1 MTPGGGEAG
10 GSPDGGPVPVE
21 QHLADCLGLLRPLPP
36 VELAVTDVLDRVLAE
51 DVVAPAPLPGDDN
64 SGMDG
69 YAVRCADV
77 AGASADAPVVLPVAG
92 DVAAGGGAPAPLAAG
107 TTVRIMT
114 GGLLPP
120 GADGVVPVEDTDGGT
135 GRVQVRAPAEPG
147 RFVRRAGDDVA
158 AGETVLRAG
167 TRLSPRTMSL
177 LVAVGRERVLVRA
190 VPRVV
195 VMSTGDEV
203 VQPGTPL
210 RPGQVYDS
218 NGVGLAAY
226 AAELGC
232 ETTRV
237 PAVGDDPAG
246 LRAAVEAAVAP
257 ADVLVTSG
265 GVSMGAFDVVKQL
278 LRETGTVRFR
288 KVAMQPGGPQG
299 FGLLDGGRVPVLCLP
314 GNPVSSMVS
323 FEVFVRPVLRT
334 LLGEAEVQRPR
345 VRATVREGWRSPAGK
360 RQYARVVLDRDGD
373 GFGCTPV
380 GGQGSHLV
388 ADLAAADA
396 LAEVPEATTGVTAGT
411 VLDCLVLGRGRV

>member
-1 MTPGGGEAG
+1 MSRGA
-10 GSPDGGPVPVE
+10 GGPVPVE
-21 QHLADCLGLLRPLPP
+21 QHLADCLALLRPLPP
-36 VELAVTDVLDRVLAE
+36 VVLPVTEVLDRVLDE
-51 DVVAPAPLPGDDN
+51 DVVARAPLPGDDN

-77 AGASADAPVVLPVAG
+77 AGASPEHPVVLPVLG
-92 DVAAGGGAPAPLAAG
+92 DVAAGGHVPAPLAPG
-107 TTVRIMT
+107 TSVRIMT
-114 GGLLPP
+114 GGLVPP

-135 GRVQVRAPAEPG
+135 AQVQVRAPATPG
-147 RFVRRAGDDVA
+147 RFVRRAGDDVQ

-177 LVAVGRERVLVRA
+177 LVAVGREHVRVRG

-203 VQPGTPL
+203 VQPGATL

-218 NGVGLAAY
+218 NGIGLAAY

-232 ETTRV
+232 EVTRV
-237 PAVGDDPAG
+237 PAVDDDADG
-246 LRAAVEAAVAP
+246 LRAALADAVDR
-257 ADVLVTSG
+257 ADLLITSG
-265 GVSMGAFDVVKQL
+265 GVSMGAFDVVKSL
-278 LRETGTVRFR
+278 LRETGTVTFR

-299 FGLLDGGRVPVLCLP
+299 VGVLGEGRVPVLCLP

-323 FEVFVRPVLRT
+323 FEVFARPVLRT
-334 LLGEAEVQRPR
+334 LLGEAQVGRPR

-360 RQYARVVLDRDGD
+360 RQYARVALSHDGAEVV
-373 GFGCTPV
+373 CTPV

-396 LAEVPEATTGVTAGT
+396 LAEVPEATTGVEVGS
-411 VLDCLVLGRGRV
+411 VLDCLVLGRGRA